1 MADLRQPVT
10 DLPAARFI
18 GLTVPEVIA
27 LAEDGLGS
35 DGAGFRRLA
44 EMAGALLHSGYRSRW
59 QQVSDLSPSDGEPF
73 VAHLRSLLDAANFDE
88 VPRAT
93 LERALVEAS
102 VFKVRLH
109 VEFDHFA
116 ELLLFRRSQE
126 HKTQELPTLFGLRHR
141 TVEFVEYGRVA
152 MYARY
157 QDEAWFTERGI
168 DVEAL
173 PFTPGTGFAKL
184 FSDVPE
190 ADLEMLVPGTEVR
203 MRTLD
208 KLAFGVPA
216 VVGGVVVAVT
226 KLAASLLL
234 LVGFGAFAIGLKPQA
249 PDLLD
254 AGALITLLGGLVA
267 FASFLWR
274 QWTKFKNRR
283 IAFLKRLSENLYG
296 KTLADGPGVLFTVL
310 DAAES
315 EDLKETVL
323 AYRGLLE
330 GPLSADA
337 LDARVEALLEQ
348 PCRGRVDFEVSDGVR
363 KLALLGLATEID
375 GSWHAL
381 PVDEGLTVLRER
393 WRELG
398 DALLDG

>member
-1 MADLRQPVT
+1 MTDLRQPVT

-18 GLTVPEVIA
+18 PLSVPAVIE
-27 LAEDGLGS
+27 LAAGGLGS
-35 DGAGFRRLA
+35 DGPRFHRLA

-59 QQVSDLSPSDGEPF
+59 QQVSDLTASDGAPF
-73 VAHLRSLLDAANFDE
+73 VSQLRSLLDAANFDE

-109 VEFDHFA
+109 VEFAYFA
-116 ELLLFRRSQE
+116 ELLLFRRSE
-126 HKTQELPTLFGLRHR
+126 AHRTQDLPTLFGLRHT

-168 DVEAL
+168 DVDGL

-184 FSDVPE
+184 FADVPE

-216 VVGGVVVAVT
+216 VVGGIVVAVT

-234 LVGFGAFAIGLKPQA
+234 LLGLGAFAVGLRPEA
-249 PDLLD
+249 PNLLD

-283 IAFLKRLSENLYG
+283 IAFLQRLSENLYG
-296 KTLADGPGVLFTVL
+296 KTLADGPGVLFTIL
-310 DAAES
+310 EAAES
-315 EDLKETVL
+315 EDLKETLL

-348 PCRGRVDFEVSDGVR
+348 PCQGRVDFEVSDGVR

-375 GSWHAL
+375 GRWHAV
-381 PVDEGLTVLRER
+381 PIVAGLTVLRER

-398 DALLDG
+398 DALLDS